1 MASAAAMV
9 LEWASIV
16 ASVGVV
22 VTDSYGGAYSLIGQK
37 EANFQVTTVVCVAV
51 PHIKPA
57 HSVFYLAKQA
67 RSPSSQPMEVA
78 WSQLREEAR
87 RLAQDIGQSGREHHS
102 LANSRAVWD
111 AIRVHGVPSEHREWV
126 WPILLHDQSMRL
138 QRQEIES
145 GASYSQLLHGM
156 ADDIQETSNSL
167 EQAQEEAMERFRHLN
182 PFQERKIRRILL
194 AYAKSK
200 DAFYY
205 CHGMVESCVVL
216 STFLVEEDAFWS
228 FRMLLEV
235 LLPKYFD
242 ESVVDFHTDCLVLQ
256 ELFCVHDSAL
266 SDHFALLGVSIQ
278 LLCTKWFFSFFAES
292 MPFDVVCRL
301 YDIMFVDICSRQLG
315 SKIIFS
321 TSLSVLLYLSSTLVE
336 IQDVNVVLDVI
347 NEFCWAT
354 LNDYS
359 VAESFLDLINF
370 MHEQI
375 NDDQLAALRQKYRAQ
390 LAQEEEQ
397 RKTLQRKIQRKISS
411 KKLKLEKQGSSEQ
424 QEHTRKGRIN
434 SIKLLIQWRKHM
446 VDNSDVSSSQARK
459 RNSSRVSSSD
469 SSDKN
474 RCGRHS
480 RTRSREQESSSSSSD
495 EDSRSDNGEAGLEI
509 VTTPSEKEMLARVYQ
524 GISKINRRRSRSR
537 TSSSMRSFSLRGADG
552 VLHPLSSRSLSLSN
566 SILSTTS
573 STKEVDEVSVAG
585 DGDPEDED
593 ALWERLR
600 VSGTPKSVVRH
611 SMSGVPDAHRSWIW
625 PVLINQLPAPSDL
638 PRKLAAVKND
648 DEDAL
653 LDREIAKSIENDI
666 TRTRNLRNDQVIPM
680 RRVLTAFANRNRRV
694 GYCQGMN
701 EILVVLLQY
710 LDEDQALRALI
721 LLIEV
726 LLPAYHVD
734 SMIGLHTDCA
744 VMNTLLRQNDVELHS
759 HLNELGLNMEIL
771 CTKWLVTCFLTSLPT
786 FCGLKV
792 IDMLLARSKEK
803 QRASRVLLGVGI
815 SIFFTLRETLLD
827 AKDAGEVLL
836 AINEYFAREMTKT
849 TVEMDKFLHFC
860 LIITDQLEPD
870 IVEEFRL
877 VHKDEVMERF
887 AAFEAKKIEM
897 RQQLEEAKAKQRK
910 VASAP
915 PSPSKT
921 ERLSTL
927 SASGIASGK
936 SNGNNRISGLSSYIS
951 NPLRSSGG
959 SKTTGAGDDKE
970 SHKRYQRVDV
980 LQAHHSFSEDLEKME
995 DQLEDL
1001 ADLFVRG
1008 KIDEKEHSCIR
1019 AQIVRKWCKG
1029 MNSPQSAMVRVQ
1041 CVKHTYC
1048 ERSGGDGC
1056 TNSAPGLLE
1065 GPVRNSFTGEAEGA
1079 HRGRK
1084 GSISL
1089 YGRMKKA
1096 QKSALAI
1103 FKSTFE

>member
-1 MASAAAMV
+1 
-9 LEWASIV
+9 
-16 ASVGVV
+16 
-22 VTDSYGGAYSLIGQK
+22 
-37 EANFQVTTVVCVAV
+37 
-51 PHIKPA
+51 
-57 HSVFYLAKQA
+57 
-67 RSPSSQPMEVA
+67 MEVA

-111 AIRVHGVPSEHREWV
+111 AIRAHGVPPEHREWV
-126 WPILLHDQSMRL
+126 WPILLHDQSIKL
-138 QRQEIES
+138 QRQTEGS
-145 GASYSQLLHGM
+145 ATYSQLLNGM
-156 ADDIQETSNSL
+156 NEELQEKTDSDTSNSL
-167 EQAQEEAMERFRHLN
+167 DQAQEEAMERFHHLN

-205 CHGMVESCVVL
+205 CHGMVESCVVI

-228 FRMLLEV
+228 FRMMLEV

-256 ELFCVHDSAL
+256 ELLRVHDPAL
-266 SDHFALLGVSIQ
+266 SEHFAVLGVSIQ

-301 YDIMFVDICSRQLG
+301 YDILFVDICSRQLS

-321 TSLSVLLYLSSTLVE
+321 TSLAVLLYLSSALVE
-336 IQDVNVVLDVI
+336 IQDVTVVLEVI
-347 NEFCWAT
+347 NEFCWTT
-354 LNDYS
+354 LSEYS
-359 VAESFLDLINF
+359 VGESFLDLILF

-375 NDDQLAALRQKYRAQ
+375 EDEELAALRRKYKAQ

-397 RKTLQRKIQRKISS
+397 RKTLQRKIQTKKSS
-411 KKLKLEKQGSSEQ
+411 KKLKLDKQESSEQ
-424 QEHTRKGRIN
+424 QQQPRKGRIH
-434 SIKLLIQWRKHM
+434 SIKLLIQWKKHM
-446 VDNSDVSSSQARK
+446 IDNSDASTSQAKR
-459 RNSSRVSSSD
+459 RNSSRVSNSD
-469 SSDKN
+469 SSEKT
-474 RCGRHS
+474 RRGRSS

-495 EDSRSDNGEAGLEI
+495 EETRGDENEEAGLEI

-524 GISKINRRRSRSR
+524 GISKINRRRSR
-537 TSSSMRSFSLRGADG
+537 TSSSMRNFSLRGADG
-552 VLHPLSSRSLSLSN
+552 SLNSISSRSLSLSN
-566 SILSTTS
+566 SILSNSS
-573 STKEVDEVSVAG
+573 STKEG
-585 DGDPEDED
+585 DDTSQGGDADPEDED
-593 ALWERLR
+593 ALWERHR
-600 VSGTPKSVVRH
+600 VSGTPKAVVRY
-611 SMSGVPDAHRSWIW
+611 SMSGVPDAHRSWVW
-625 PVLINQLPAPSDL
+625 PILINQLPAPLDL
-638 PRKLAAVKND
+638 PRNLAVSTKE
-648 DEDAL
+648 DEEML

-666 TRTRNLRNDQVIPM
+666 TRTRNLKNDQVASM

-710 LDEDQALRALI
+710 LDEDQALRALT

-744 VMNTLLRQNDVELHS
+744 VMNTLLKQNDTELHT

-771 CTKWLVTCFLTSLPT
+771 CTKWLVTCFLTSLPS

-792 IDMLLARSKEK
+792 IDMLLSRAKEK

-815 SIFFTLRETLLD
+815 SIFFTLRETLLE

-849 TVEMDKFLHFC
+849 TAEMDKFLHFC

-897 RQQLEEAKAKQRK
+897 RQQLEEAKAKQRQA
-910 VASAP
+910 ASAP
-915 PSPSKT
+915 PSPSKAD
-921 ERLSTL
+921 RLSTL
-927 SASGIASGK
+927 SASGIMSGK
-936 SNGNNRISGLSSYIS
+936 SSGHNRISGLSSYIS
-951 NPLRSSGG
+951 NPLRGSGG
-959 SKTTGAGDDKE
+959 TKTTITSSGDDKE
-970 SHKRYQRVDV
+970 SRKRYQRVDV
-980 LQAHHSFSEDLEKME
+980 LQTHHSFSEDLEKME

-1001 ADLFVRG
+1001 ADLFLRG

-1041 CVKHTYC
+1041 SVKHTYC
-1048 ERSGGDGC
+1048 ERSGDEAF

-1065 GPVRNSFTGEAEGA
+1065 GPLCGSFVGEADGM
-1079 HRGRK
+1079 HHGKK
-1084 GSISL
+1084 GSTSL

>member
-1 MASAAAMV
+1 M
-9 LEWASIV
+9 
-16 ASVGVV
+16 
-22 VTDSYGGAYSLIGQK
+22 T
-37 EANFQVTTVVCVAV
+37 
-51 PHIKPA
+51 
-57 HSVFYLAKQA
+57 
-67 RSPSSQPMEVA
+67 
-78 WSQLREEAR
+78 EE
-87 RLAQDIGQSGREHHS
+87 
-102 LANSRAVWD
+102 
-111 AIRVHGVPSEHREWV
+111 
-126 WPILLHDQSMRL
+126 LH
-138 QRQEIES
+138 EK
-145 GASYSQLLHGM
+145 
-156 ADDIQETSNSL
+156 ADPDTSNSL
-167 EQAQEEAMERFRHLN
+167 DQAQEEAMERFHHLN

-256 ELFCVHDSAL
+256 ELLRVHDPAL
-266 SDHFALLGVSIQ
+266 SEHFALLGVSIQ

-321 TSLSVLLYLSSTLVE
+321 TSLTVLLYLSSTLVE
-336 IQDVNVVLDVI
+336 IQDVNVVLEVI
-347 NEFCWAT
+347 NEFCWTT
-354 LNDYS
+354 LNEYS
-359 VAESFLDLINF
+359 VAESFIDLILF

-375 NDDQLAALRQKYRAQ
+375 EDDDVAALRQKYRSQ

-397 RKTLQRKIQRKISS
+397 RKTLQRKIQTKKSS
-411 KKLKLEKQGSSEQ
+411 KKLKVDKQESIDQ
-424 QEHTRKGRIN
+424 QQPRKGRIH
-434 SIKLLIQWRKHM
+434 SIKLLIQWRKHI
-446 VDNSDVSSSQARK
+446 DNADAPTSPARK
-459 RNSSRVSSSD
+459 RNSSRVSNSD
-469 SSDKN
+469 SSEKH
-474 RCGRHS
+474 RCGRSS

-495 EDSRSDNGEAGLEI
+495 GEAQGDENGEAGLEI
-509 VTTPSEKEMLARVYQ
+509 VTTPSEKEMMARVYQ
-524 GISKINRRRSRSR
+524 GISKINRRRSR
-537 TSSSMRSFSLRGADG
+537 TSSSMRNFSLKGADG
-552 VLHPLSSRSLSLSN
+552 SFNSMSSRSLSMSN
-566 SILSTTS
+566 SILSNTS
-573 STKEVDEVSVAG
+573 STKEG
-585 DGDPEDED
+585 DDASQVGDADSEDED

-600 VSGTPKSVVRH
+600 VSGNSKSVVRH
-611 SMSGVPDAHRSWIW
+611 SMSGVPDAHRTWVW
-625 PVLINQLPAPSDL
+625 PILINQLPAPPDL
-638 PRKLAAVKND
+638 PRNLAAVKNE

-666 TRTRNLRNDQVIPM
+666 TRTRNLRNDQVVPM

-710 LDEDQALRALI
+710 LDEDQALRALT

-744 VMNTLLRQNDVELHS
+744 VMNTLLRQNDAELHS

-771 CTKWLVTCFLTSLPT
+771 CTKWLVTCFLTSLPS

-792 IDMLLARSKEK
+792 IDMLLARAKEK

-815 SIFFTLRETLLD
+815 SIFFTLRGTLLD

-877 VHKDEVMERF
+877 VQKDEVMERF

-910 VASAP
+910 AASAP
-915 PSPSKT
+915 PSPSKSD
-921 ERLSTL
+921 RLSTL
-927 SASGIASGK
+927 SASSIMSGK
-936 SNGNNRISGLSSYIS
+936 SNGHNRKAGLSSYIS
-951 NPLRSSGG
+951 NPLRGSGG
-959 SKTTGAGDDKE
+959 NKTTTGSGDDKE
-970 SHKRYQRVDV
+970 SRKRYQRVDV
-980 LQAHHSFSEDLEKME
+980 LQTHHSFSEDLEKME

-1001 ADLFVRG
+1001 ADLFLRG

-1041 CVKHTYC
+1041 SVKHSYC
-1048 ERSGGDGC
+1048 ERSGGEGF

-1065 GPVRNSFTGEAEGA
+1065 GPVRESFTGEAEGV
-1079 HRGRK
+1079 RPGRK

-1096 QKSALAI
+1096 QKSAIAI

>member
-1 MASAAAMV
+1 M
-9 LEWASIV
+9 
-16 ASVGVV
+16 
-22 VTDSYGGAYSLIGQK
+22 K
-37 EANFQVTTVVCVAV
+37 
-51 PHIKPA
+51 
-57 HSVFYLAKQA
+57 
-67 RSPSSQPMEVA
+67 
-78 WSQLREEAR
+78 
-87 RLAQDIGQSGREHHS
+87 
-102 LANSRAVWD
+102 
-111 AIRVHGVPSEHREWV
+111 
-126 WPILLHDQSMRL
+126 L
-138 QRQEIES
+138 QRQSEGS
-145 GASYSQLLHGM
+145 ATYSQLLHGM
-156 ADDIQETSNSL
+156 DEEVQEMTDPDTSSSL
-167 EQAQEEAMERFRHLN
+167 EQAQEEAMERFHHLN
-182 PFQERKIRRILL
+182 PFQERKIRRILM

-200 DAFYY
+200 EAFYY

-216 STFLVEEDAFWS
+216 STFLVEEDAFWG
-228 FRMLLEV
+228 FRMLLET

-256 ELFCVHDSAL
+256 ELLRVHDPAL
-266 SDHFALLGVSIQ
+266 CDHFAMLGVSIQ

-292 MPFDVVCRL
+292 MPFNVVCRL
-301 YDIMFVDICSRQLG
+301 YDIMFVDICSRQMS
-315 SKIIFS
+315 SKVIFS
-321 TSLSVLLYLSSTLVE
+321 TSLAVLLYLSSTLVE
-336 IQDVNVVLDVI
+336 IQDVNVVLEII
-347 NEFCWAT
+347 NEFCWTT
-354 LNDYS
+354 LNEYS
-359 VAESFLDLINF
+359 VAESFIDLILF

-375 NDDQLAALRQKYRAQ
+375 DDDELGGLRQKYRAQ

-397 RKTLQRKIQRKISS
+397 RKTLQRKIQTKKSS
-411 KKLKLEKQGSSEQ
+411 KKLKLDKQGSSEQ
-424 QEHTRKGRIN
+424 QEQPRKGRIH
-434 SIKLLIQWRKHM
+434 SIKLLIQWRKHII
-446 VDNSDVSSSQARK
+446 DESDAPNQTK
-459 RNSSRVSSSD
+459 KLNSSRVSSRDPSEK
-469 SSDKN
+469 S
-474 RCGRHS
+474 RCGRSS
-480 RTRSREQESSSSSSD
+480 RTRSREQESSSSSSED
-495 EDSRSDNGEAGLEI
+495 ESRGEDNGETEFEI

-524 GISKINRRRSRSR
+524 GISKINRRRSR
-537 TSSSMRSFSLRGADG
+537 TSSSMRNFSLKGADG
-552 VLHPLSSRSLSLSN
+552 PLTSMSSRSLSLSN
-566 SILSTTS
+566 SVLSNGS
-573 STKEVDEVSVAG
+573 STREGDDVSQADVDT
-585 DGDPEDED
+585 EDED

-600 VSGTPKSVVRH
+600 VSGTPKAVVRH
-611 SMSGVPDAHRSWIW
+611 SMNGVPDAHRSWVW
-625 PVLINQLPAPSDL
+625 PILINQLPVPPDL
-638 PRKLAAVKND
+638 PRNLATITNV
-648 DEDAL
+648 DEEAL

-666 TRTRNLRNDQVIPM
+666 TRTRNLRNDQMVPM

-710 LDEDQALRALI
+710 LDEDQALRALT

-744 VMNTLLRQNDVELHS
+744 VMNTLLRQNDAELHS

-771 CTKWLVTCFLTSLPT
+771 CTKWLVTCFLTSLPS

-792 IDMLLARSKEK
+792 IDMLIARSKEK
-803 QRASRVLLGVGI
+803 QRASRVLLGVGM
-815 SIFFTLRETLLD
+815 SIFFTLRGNLLE

-836 AINEYFAREMTKT
+836 AVNEYFAREMTKT

-870 IVEEFRL
+870 IVEEFRS
-877 VHKDEVMERF
+877 VHKDEVMDRF

-910 VASAP
+910 AASAP

-921 ERLSTL
+921 DRLSTV
-927 SASGIASGK
+927 SASSIMPGK
-936 SNGNNRISGLSSYIS
+936 SNGHNRKSGLSSYIS
-951 NPLRSSGG
+951 NPLRGSGG
-959 SKTTGAGDDKE
+959 SKTTNGGSGEDKD
-970 SHKRYQRVDV
+970 HRKRYQRVDV

-1001 ADLFVRG
+1001 ADLFLRG

-1041 CVKHTYC
+1041 SVKHTYC
-1048 ERSGGDGC
+1048 ERNGGEGF
-1056 TNSAPGLLE
+1056 TNSAPGSLE
-1065 GPVRNSFTGEAEGA
+1065 APVRNSFTGESDGI

>member
-1 MASAAAMV
+1 
-9 LEWASIV
+9 
-16 ASVGVV
+16 
-22 VTDSYGGAYSLIGQK
+22 
-37 EANFQVTTVVCVAV
+37 
-51 PHIKPA
+51 
-57 HSVFYLAKQA
+57 
-67 RSPSSQPMEVA
+67 MEVA

-111 AIRVHGVPSEHREWV
+111 AIRAHGVPPEHREWA
-126 WPILLHDQSMRL
+126 WPILLHDQSMKL
-138 QRQEIES
+138 QRQQTE
-145 GASYSQLLHGM
+145 GAATYSQLLNGM
-156 ADDIQETSNSL
+156 TEELQEKAAAPETNSSL
-167 EQAQEEAMERFRHLN
+167 DQAQEEAMERFHHLN

-256 ELFCVHDSAL
+256 DLLRVHDPVL
-266 SDHFALLGVSIQ
+266 SEHFSVLGVSIQ

-292 MPFDVVCRL
+292 MPFEVVCRL
-301 YDIMFVDICSRQLG
+301 YDTMFVDICSRQLG

-321 TSLSVLLYLSSTLVE
+321 TSLAVLLYLSSTLVE
-336 IQDVNVVLDVI
+336 IQDVKVVLEII
-347 NEFCWAT
+347 NEFCRTT
-354 LNDYS
+354 LNEYS

-375 NDDQLAALRQKYRAQ
+375 DDEQLAALREKYREQ

-397 RKTLQRKIQRKISS
+397 RKTLQRKIQTKKSS
-411 KKLKLEKQGSSEQ
+411 KKLKVDKQGSSEQ
-424 QEHTRKGRIN
+424 LDQPRKGRIH
-434 SIKLLIQWRKHM
+434 SIKLLIQWKKHM
-446 VDNSDVSSSQARK
+446 VDNSDVSTGQAR
-459 RNSSRVSSSD
+459 RRINSRVSNSD
-469 SSDKN
+469 SSEKH
-474 RCGRHS
+474 RCGRNS
-480 RTRSREQESSSSSSD
+480 RTRSREHESSSSSSD
-495 EDSRSDNGEAGLEI
+495 SEGNGEAGLEI

-524 GISKINRRRSRSR
+524 GISKINRRRSR
-537 TSSSMRSFSLRGADG
+537 TSSSMRNFSLKGADG
-552 VLHPLSSRSLSLSN
+552 TLSSMSSRSLSLSN
-566 SILSTTS
+566 SILSNTS
-573 STKEVDEVSVAG
+573 STKDGDDVDA
-585 DGDPEDED
+585 DPEDED
-593 ALWERLR
+593 TLWENLR
-600 VSGTPKSVVRH
+600 VSGAPKAVVRH
-611 SMSGVPDAHRSWIW
+611 SMSGVPDAHRSWVW
-625 PVLINQLPAPSDL
+625 PVLINQLPAPPDL
-638 PRKLAAVKND
+638 PRNLAGVKNE
-648 DEDAL
+648 DEEAL
-653 LDREIAKSIENDI
+653 LDREVAKSIENDI
-666 TRTRNLRNDQVIPM
+666 TRTRNLRNDQDIPM

-744 VMNTLLRQNDVELHS
+744 VMNTLLRQNDAELHA

-771 CTKWLVTCFLTSLPT
+771 CTKWLVTCFLTSLPS

-792 IDMLLARSKEK
+792 IDMLLSRSKEK

-815 SIFFTLRETLLD
+815 SIFFTLRETLLE

-915 PSPSKT
+915 PSPSKSD
-921 ERLSTL
+921 RLSTL
-927 SASGIASGK
+927 SASGIMSGK
-936 SNGNNRISGLSSYIS
+936 GNGHNRISGLSSYIS
-951 NPLRSSGG
+951 NPLRGSGG
-959 SKTTGAGDDKE
+959 SKTTTTNAGDDKE
-970 SHKRYQRVDV
+970 SRKRYQRVDV
-980 LQAHHSFSEDLEKME
+980 LQTHHSFSGDLEKME

-1001 ADLFVRG
+1001 GDLFLRG

-1048 ERSGGDGC
+1048 ERSGGEGF

-1065 GPVRNSFTGEAEGA
+1065 GPVRNSFTGEADIP

>member
-1 MASAAAMV
+1 
-9 LEWASIV
+9 
-16 ASVGVV
+16 
-22 VTDSYGGAYSLIGQK
+22 
-37 EANFQVTTVVCVAV
+37 
-51 PHIKPA
+51 
-57 HSVFYLAKQA
+57 
-67 RSPSSQPMEVA
+67 
-78 WSQLREEAR
+78 
-87 RLAQDIGQSGREHHS
+87 
-102 LANSRAVWD
+102 
-111 AIRVHGVPSEHREWV
+111 
-126 WPILLHDQSMRL
+126 
-138 QRQEIES
+138 
-145 GASYSQLLHGM
+145 
-156 ADDIQETSNSL
+156 
-167 EQAQEEAMERFRHLN
+167 
-182 PFQERKIRRILL
+182 
-194 AYAKSK
+194 
-200 DAFYY
+200 
-205 CHGMVESCVVL
+205 
-216 STFLVEEDAFWS
+216 
-228 FRMLLEV
+228 
-235 LLPKYFD
+235 
-242 ESVVDFHTDCLVLQ
+242 
-256 ELFCVHDSAL
+256 
-266 SDHFALLGVSIQ
+266 
-278 LLCTKWFFSFFAES
+278 
-292 MPFDVVCRL
+292 
-301 YDIMFVDICSRQLG
+301 
-315 SKIIFS
+315 
-321 TSLSVLLYLSSTLVE
+321 
-336 IQDVNVVLDVI
+336 
-347 NEFCWAT
+347 
-354 LNDYS
+354 
-359 VAESFLDLINF
+359 
-370 MHEQI
+370 
-375 NDDQLAALRQKYRAQ
+375 
-390 LAQEEEQ
+390 
-397 RKTLQRKIQRKISS
+397 
-411 KKLKLEKQGSSEQ
+411 
-424 QEHTRKGRIN
+424 
-434 SIKLLIQWRKHM
+434 
-446 VDNSDVSSSQARK
+446 
-459 RNSSRVSSSD
+459 
-469 SSDKN
+469 
-474 RCGRHS
+474 
-480 RTRSREQESSSSSSD
+480 
-495 EDSRSDNGEAGLEI
+495 
-509 VTTPSEKEMLARVYQ
+509 
-524 GISKINRRRSRSR
+524 
-537 TSSSMRSFSLRGADG
+537 
-552 VLHPLSSRSLSLSN
+552 
-566 SILSTTS
+566 
-573 STKEVDEVSVAG
+573 
-585 DGDPEDED
+585 
-593 ALWERLR
+593 
-600 VSGTPKSVVRH
+600 
-611 SMSGVPDAHRSWIW
+611 
-625 PVLINQLPAPSDL
+625 
-638 PRKLAAVKND
+638 
-648 DEDAL
+648 
-653 LDREIAKSIENDI
+653 
-666 TRTRNLRNDQVIPM
+666 
-680 RRVLTAFANRNRRV
+680 
-694 GYCQGMN
+694 
-701 EILVVLLQY
+701 
-710 LDEDQALRALI
+710 
-721 LLIEV
+721 
-726 LLPAYHVD
+726 
-734 SMIGLHTDCA
+734 MIGLHTDCA

>member
-1 MASAAAMV
+1 
-9 LEWASIV
+9 
-16 ASVGVV
+16 
-22 VTDSYGGAYSLIGQK
+22 
-37 EANFQVTTVVCVAV
+37 
-51 PHIKPA
+51 
-57 HSVFYLAKQA
+57 
-67 RSPSSQPMEVA
+67 MEVA

-111 AIRVHGVPSEHREWV
+111 AIRAHGVPPEHREWV
-126 WPILLHDQSMRL
+126 WPILLHDQSMKL
-138 QRQEIES
+138 QRQSEGS
-145 GASYSQLLHGM
+145 ATYSQLLHGM
-156 ADDIQETSNSL
+156 DEELQEKTDAETSSSL
-167 EQAQEEAMERFRHLN
+167 DQAQEEAMERFHHLN

-200 DAFYY
+200 EEFYY

-216 STFLVEEDAFWS
+216 STFLVEEDAFWG
-228 FRMLLEV
+228 FRMLLET

-256 ELFCVHDSAL
+256 ELLRVHDPQL
-266 SDHFALLGVSIQ
+266 SDHFAMLGVSIQ

-301 YDIMFVDICSRQLG
+301 YDIMFVDICSRQMS

-321 TSLSVLLYLSSTLVE
+321 TSLSVLLYLSSALVE
-336 IQDVNVVLDVI
+336 IQDVNVVLEVI
-347 NEFCWAT
+347 NEFCWTT
-354 LNDYS
+354 LNEYS
-359 VAESFLDLINF
+359 VAESFLDLIMF

-375 NDDQLAALRQKYRAQ
+375 DDNELDGLRQKYRAQ

-397 RKTLQRKIQRKISS
+397 RKTLQRKIQTKKSS
-411 KKLKLEKQGSSEQ
+411 KKLKLDKQGPAEQ
-424 QEHTRKGRIN
+424 QEQPRKGRIN
-434 SIKLLIQWRKHM
+434 SMKLLIQWRKHM
-446 VDNSDVSSSQARK
+446 IDDSDAPAGQMK
-459 RNSSRVSSSD
+459 RRNISRISSSD
-469 SSDKN
+469 SNEKKRS
-474 RCGRHS
+474 GHSS

-495 EDSRSDNGEAGLEI
+495 DESRSEDNGEAGLEI

-524 GISKINRRRSRSR
+524 GISKINRRRSR
-537 TSSSMRSFSLRGADG
+537 TSSSMRNFSLKGADG
-552 VLHPLSSRSLSLSN
+552 PLSSMSSRSLSLSN
-566 SILSTTS
+566 SVLSNTS
-573 STKEVDEVSVAG
+573 STREGDDMSQAG
-585 DGDPEDED
+585 DIDLEDEE

-600 VSGTPKSVVRH
+600 VSGAPKLVVRH
-611 SMSGVPDAHRSWIW
+611 SMSGVPDAHRSWVW
-625 PVLINQLPAPSDL
+625 PILINQLPAPADL
-638 PRKLAAVKND
+638 PRNLATIKNE
-648 DEDAL
+648 DEEAL

-701 EILVVLLQY
+701 EILVILLQY
-710 LDEDQALRALI
+710 LDEDQALRALT

-744 VMNTLLRQNDVELHS
+744 VMNTLLRQNDAELHS

-771 CTKWLVTCFLTSLPT
+771 CTKWLVTCFLTSLPS

-803 QRASRVLLGVGI
+803 QRASRVLLGVGM
-815 SIFFTLRETLLD
+815 SIFFTLRGTLLE

-849 TVEMDKFLHFC
+849 TVEMDTFLHFC

-910 VASAP
+910 AASAP

-921 ERLSTL
+921 ERLSTS
-927 SASGIASGK
+927 SASSIMSGK
-936 SNGNNRISGLSSYIS
+936 PSGHHRKSGLSSYIS
-951 NPLRSSGG
+951 NPLRGSGG
-959 SKTTGAGDDKE
+959 SKTATGGSGDDKE
-970 SHKRYQRVDV
+970 HRKRYQRVDV
-980 LQAHHSFSEDLEKME
+980 LQTHHSFSEDLEKME

-1001 ADLFVRG
+1001 ADLFLRG

-1041 CVKHTYC
+1041 SVKHTYC
-1048 ERSGGDGC
+1048 ERSGSEGF
-1056 TNSAPGLLE
+1056 TNSAPGSLE
-1065 GPVRNSFTGEAEGA
+1065 APVRNSFTGEADGM

>member
-1 MASAAAMV
+1 
-9 LEWASIV
+9 
-16 ASVGVV
+16 
-22 VTDSYGGAYSLIGQK
+22 
-37 EANFQVTTVVCVAV
+37 
-51 PHIKPA
+51 
-57 HSVFYLAKQA
+57 
-67 RSPSSQPMEVA
+67 MEVA
-78 WSQLREEAR
+78 WSQLREEAH

-111 AIRVHGVPSEHREWV
+111 AIRAHGVPPEHREWV
-126 WPILLHDQSMRL
+126 WPILLHDQSMKL
-138 QRQEIES
+138 QRQHTES

-156 ADDIQETSNSL
+156 AEDLQETETSSSL
-167 EQAQEEAMERFRHLN
+167 EQAQEEAMERFHHLN

-256 ELFCVHDSAL
+256 ELLRVHDPAL
-266 SDHFALLGVSIQ
+266 SEHFALLGVSIQ

-292 MPFDVVCRL
+292 MPFEVVCRL

-315 SKIIFS
+315 SKIVFS

-347 NEFCWAT
+347 NEFCWTT
-354 LNDYS
+354 LNEYS

-375 NDDQLAALRQKYRAQ
+375 NDEELAALRQKYRAQ
-390 LAQEEEQ
+390 LAQEEEH
-397 RKTLQRKIQRKISS
+397 RKTMQRKIQTKKSS
-411 KKLKLEKQGSSEQ
+411 KKLKLEKQGSAEQ
-424 QEHTRKGRIN
+424 Q
-434 SIKLLIQWRKHM
+434 
-446 VDNSDVSSSQARK
+446 D
-459 RNSSRVSSSD
+459 
-469 SSDKN
+469 
-474 RCGRHS
+474 
-480 RTRSREQESSSSSSD
+480 
-495 EDSRSDNGEAGLEI
+495 
-509 VTTPSEKEMLARVYQ
+509 
-524 GISKINRRRSRSR
+524 
-537 TSSSMRSFSLRGADG
+537 
-552 VLHPLSSRSLSLSN
+552 HPR
-566 SILSTTS
+566 
-573 STKEVDEVSVAG
+573 
-585 DGDPEDED
+585 
-593 ALWERLR
+593 
-600 VSGTPKSVVRH
+600 
-611 SMSGVPDAHRSWIW
+611 
-625 PVLINQLPAPSDL
+625 
-638 PRKLAAVKND
+638 
-648 DEDAL
+648 
-653 LDREIAKSIENDI
+653 
-666 TRTRNLRNDQVIPM
+666 
-680 RRVLTAFANRNRRV
+680 
-694 GYCQGMN
+694 
-701 EILVVLLQY
+701 
-710 LDEDQALRALI
+710 
-721 LLIEV
+721 
-726 LLPAYHVD
+726 
-734 SMIGLHTDCA
+734 
-744 VMNTLLRQNDVELHS
+744 
-759 HLNELGLNMEIL
+759 LNMEIL
-771 CTKWLVTCFLTSLPT
+771 CTKWLVTCFLTSLPI

-836 AINEYFAREMTKT
+836 AINDYFAREMTKT

-927 SASGIASGK
+927 SASSIMSGK

-959 SKTTGAGDDKE
+959 SKTTTTGAGDDKE

-980 LQAHHSFSEDLEKME
+980 LQAHHSFSEDLVKME

-1001 ADLFVRG
+1001 ADLFLRG

-1048 ERSGGDGC
+1048 ERSGEGFTNTQRQDYERLGLHTSDGLDAVGEEDRLELLSELEVDAAASPSAKSSPTLWEPIEENESQLPPLSRSKSGKRVSIGNAAVLFINENQPVTMSTPRGSSRPSSRRSERSAIKSKFTVC
-1056 TNSAPGLLE
+1056 SLYSSGPSNALLRTSPWTYRGVVYFVSFFLQERSQQQEEEAESTEETEERRLMIKIYEPMSSVESQMSVDVEDLRQDFGEEALEAFQSGQYRTLCDIMLRQLDKMMGAGSGKSAPLTPPQPSEDIGKQASALDLLLQDSE
-1065 GPVRNSFTGEAEGA
+1065 SDHGQDDRPEIVDELTAEDVSQLPESEAVKDPDALEASALKIQCAARQQQARGEVNRVR
-1079 HRGRK
+1079 
-1084 GSISL
+1084 
-1089 YGRMKKA
+1089 A
-1096 QKSALAI
+1096 QKKQVEASALRIQCAARQKQARQKI
-1103 FKSTFE
+1103 DRVRAEKKMIEAVPEGDELQVDSEEYTAADQVEEEQSEDIAVPESRPGTVMSYASDQFEDELEAA

>member
-1 MASAAAMV
+1 
-9 LEWASIV
+9 
-16 ASVGVV
+16 
-22 VTDSYGGAYSLIGQK
+22 
-37 EANFQVTTVVCVAV
+37 
-51 PHIKPA
+51 
-57 HSVFYLAKQA
+57 
-67 RSPSSQPMEVA
+67 MEVA

-111 AIRVHGVPSEHREWV
+111 AIRAHGVPSEHREWV

-375 NDDQLAALRQKYRAQ
+375 NDDQLAALRQN
-390 LAQEEEQ
+390 
-397 RKTLQRKIQRKISS
+397 

-424 QEHTRKGRIN
+424 QEHPRKGRIN

-480 RTRSREQESSSSSSD
+480 RTRSREQKSSSSSSD

-666 TRTRNLRNDQVIPM
+666 TGHGICAMIKSFR
-680 RRVLTAFANRNRRV
+680 
-694 GYCQGMN
+694 CGMN

-803 QRASRVLLGVGI
+803 QH
-815 SIFFTLRETLLD
+815 

-860 LIITDQLEPD
+860 LIITDQLD
-870 IVEEFRL
+870 L
-877 VHKDEVMERF
+877 
-887 AAFEAKKIEM
+887 
-897 RQQLEEAKAKQRK
+897 
-910 VASAP
+910 
-915 PSPSKT
+915 
-921 ERLSTL
+921 TL
-927 SASGIASGK
+927 W
-936 SNGNNRISGLSSYIS
+936 
-951 NPLRSSGG
+951 RSSG
-959 SKTTGAGDDKE
+959 
-970 SHKRYQRVDV
+970 
-980 LQAHHSFSEDLEKME
+980 
-995 DQLEDL
+995 
-1001 ADLFVRG
+1001 
-1008 KIDEKEHSCIR
+1008 
-1019 AQIVRKWCKG
+1019 
-1029 MNSPQSAMVRVQ
+1029 
-1041 CVKHTYC
+1041 
-1048 ERSGGDGC
+1048 
-1056 TNSAPGLLE
+1056 
-1065 GPVRNSFTGEAEGA
+1065 
-1079 HRGRK
+1079 
-1084 GSISL
+1084 
-1089 YGRMKKA
+1089 
-1096 QKSALAI
+1096 
-1103 FKSTFE
+1103 

>member
-1 MASAAAMV
+1 
-9 LEWASIV
+9 
-16 ASVGVV
+16 
-22 VTDSYGGAYSLIGQK
+22 
-37 EANFQVTTVVCVAV
+37 
-51 PHIKPA
+51 
-57 HSVFYLAKQA
+57 
-67 RSPSSQPMEVA
+67 MEVA
-78 WSQLREEAR
+78 WSQLREEAH

-111 AIRVHGVPSEHREWV
+111 AIRAHGVPPEHREWV
-126 WPILLHDQSMRL
+126 WPILLHDQSMKL
-138 QRQEIES
+138 QRQHTES

-156 ADDIQETSNSL
+156 AEDLQETETSSSL
-167 EQAQEEAMERFRHLN
+167 EQAQEEAMERFHHLN

-256 ELFCVHDSAL
+256 ELLRVHDPAL
-266 SDHFALLGVSIQ
+266 SEHFALLGVSIQ

-292 MPFDVVCRL
+292 MPFEVVCRL

-315 SKIIFS
+315 SKIVFS

-347 NEFCWAT
+347 NEFCWTT
-354 LNDYS
+354 LNEYS

-375 NDDQLAALRQKYRAQ
+375 NDEELAALRQKYRAQ
-390 LAQEEEQ
+390 LAQEEEH
-397 RKTLQRKIQRKISS
+397 RKTMQRKIQTKKSS
-411 KKLKLEKQGSSEQ
+411 KKLKLEKQGSAEQ
-424 QEHTRKGRIN
+424 QDHPRKGRIN

-446 VDNSDVSSSQARK
+446 VDNSDACSSQERK
-459 RNSSRVSSSD
+459 MNSSRVSNSD
-469 SSDKN
+469 SSEKN
-474 RCGRHS
+474 RCGRNS
-480 RTRSREQESSSSSSD
+480 RTRSREQENSSSSSD
-495 EDSRSDNGEAGLEI
+495 EESRSDNGEAGLEI

-524 GISKINRRRSRSR
+524 GISKINRRRSR

-552 VLHPLSSRSLSLSN
+552 ALNSLSSRSLSLSN

-573 STKEVDEVSVAG
+573 STKEGDDVSQAG
-585 DGDPEDED
+585 EGDPEDED

-600 VSGTPKSVVRH
+600 VAGAPKSVVRH
-611 SMSGVPDAHRSWIW
+611 SLSGVPDAHRSWIW
-625 PVLINQLPAPSDL
+625 PVLINQLPAPPDL
-638 PRKLAAVKND
+638 PRNLAAVKND
-648 DEDAL
+648 DEEAL

-666 TRTRNLRNDQVIPM
+666 TRTRNLRNDQVVPM

-710 LDEDQALRALI
+710 LDEDQALCALT

-744 VMNTLLRQNDVELHS
+744 VMNTLLRQNDAELHA

-771 CTKWLVTCFLTSLPT
+771 CTKWLVTCFLTSLPI

-836 AINEYFAREMTKT
+836 AINDYFAREMTKT

-927 SASGIASGK
+927 SASSIMSGK

-959 SKTTGAGDDKE
+959 SKTTTTGAGDDKE

-980 LQAHHSFSEDLEKME
+980 LQAHHSFSEDLVKME

-1001 ADLFVRG
+1001 ADLFLRG

-1048 ERSGGDGC
+1048 ERSGEGF

-1065 GPVRNSFTGEAEGA
+1065 GPVRSSFTGEAEGA